1 MEKEPSFRWNVG
13 AGHGFA
19 GTVGSR
25 RKRIVGKEAQ
35 RGERILE
42 GRGEDERGRERGP
55 VDVEG
60 REQRERKVQSKERK
74 VQQEEEREMRSAQQL
89 P

>member
-1 MEKEPSFRWNVG
+1 MEKEPPFRWNVG
-13 AGHGFA
+13 AGHGLA
-19 GTVGSR
+19 GAVGSR

-42 GRGEDERGRERGP
+42 GRGEDERGRERE
-55 VDVEG
+55 DVEG